1 MGSTDGRYRMKTGD
15 KNKINSSI
23 TIEKKPPEIWNALV
37 EFSNYR
43 SWNPVVNH
51 AAIYGPVAA
60 GTAIRI
66 MSGKWD
72 FRFSIIHVSPPEKLE
87 MEGGSAGLN
96 LKLRL
101 NISPGESG
109 SVVSIEALAGGW
121 MAIIYSNKIKRNIEE
136 SLEMFL
142 SALERRVSGGKSCEI
157 MRDDKKRIEEDDG
170 KGFSMPTP
178 FNLIYKT
185 RKRKS
190 PRRKSRLR

>member
-1 MGSTDGRYRMKTGD
+1 MKTD
-15 KNKINSSI
+15 KKNKIDFSI
-23 TIEKKPPEIWNALV
+23 IIDKKPPEIWNALV

-43 SWNPVVNH
+43 NWNPVVSH
-51 AAIYGPVAA
+51 AAIYGPVTA
-60 GTAIRI
+60 GTDIRI

-72 FRFSIIHVSPPEKLE
+72 FRFSIVRSSPPEKLDI
-87 MEGGSAGLN
+87 EGRSFGLN

-101 NISPGESG
+101 TISPRVNG
-109 SVVSIEALAGGW
+109 STVGIEALAGGW
-121 MAIIYSNKIKRNIEE
+121 ITKIFSKKIKRNIEE

-142 SALERRVSGGKSCEI
+142 FALERRITGGKSYEI
-157 MRDDKKRIEEDDG
+157 MRDNEKKTDESDG
-170 KGFSMPTP
+170 RGFSMPTP